1 MSDEKPATS
10 SKTIADD
17 STQQKISFAESKK
30 PNFLNELRNLSI
42 SNSENKTSFP
52 TQTNS
57 SLTLNDLANAHLNK
71 NTNIQSSCEDKIG
84 GLKLNLDFNN
94 LTLGT
99 TINHNKNKHTEE
111 KLTSNVILSKQAA
124 TQVPSI
130 SFLAKEHENSIQK
143 LNNFSSGTQSVS
155 TASGFKIPSLFGSPS
170 NSIPSV
176 LSTEKTE
183 IAVNST
189 NNHRTN
195 IDLSAAL
202 LSNDEKS
209 KNQSSQNKPKLAAKQ
224 PSSAGSKSISNKELV
239 DSIRL
244 LIPSGPSIDLKI
256 CGKREPSPF
265 GKVLCKNWNCSKRL
279 KTLTTLSASP
289 SKKYLLKNSKK
300 IIPFMFGEPSPDDI
314 IIAAQAKVFGRRQ

>member
-10 SKTIADD
+10 SKTIADN
-17 STQQKISFAESKK
+17 STKQKISFAESKK

-111 KLTSNVILSKQAA
+111 KLTSNVIPTKQAA
-124 TQVPSI
+124 SQFPSI

-176 LSTEKTE
+176 LSTEK
-183 IAVNST
+183 AVNST

-202 LSNDEKS
+202 LSNDKNS

-256 CGKREPSPF
+256 CGKSEPSPF
-265 GKVLCKNWNCSKRL
+265 GKVLCKNWNCNNRL

-289 SKKYLLKNSKK
+289 SKKYRLKNSKK

>member
-10 SKTIADD
+10 PKTIADD
-17 STQQKISFAESKK
+17 SIQPKISIVESKK

-124 TQVPSI
+124 SQVPSI

-176 LSTEKTE
+176 LSTEK
-183 IAVNST
+183 AVNST

-256 CGKREPSPF
+256 CGKSEPSPF
-265 GKVLCKNWNCSKRL
+265 GKVLCKNWNCNNRL

-314 IIAAQAKVFGRRQ
+314 IIAAQTKVFGRRQ

>member
-10 SKTIADD
+10 PKTIADD
-17 STQQKISFAESKK
+17 SIQPKISIVESKK

-124 TQVPSI
+124 SQVPSI

-176 LSTEKTE
+176 VSTEK
-183 IAVNST
+183 AVNST
-189 NNHRTN
+189 SNHRTN

-202 LSNDEKS
+202 LSNDKNS

-256 CGKREPSPF
+256 CGKSEPSPF
-265 GKVLCKNWNCSKRL
+265 GKVLCKNWNCNNRL

-314 IIAAQAKVFGRRQ
+314 IIAAQTKVFGRRQ

>member
-124 TQVPSI
+124 SQVPSI

-176 LSTEKTE
+176 LSTEK
-183 IAVNST
+183 AVNST

-202 LSNDEKS
+202 LSNDKNS

-244 LIPSGPSIDLKI
+244 LIPSGQSIDFKI

-265 GKVLCKNWNCSKRL
+265 GKVLCKNWNCNNRL
-279 KTLTTLSASP
+279 KTLPKLSASP
-289 SKKYLLKNSKK
+289 SKKYLFRNSQK

>member
-30 PNFLNELRNLSI
+30 PNFLNELRNLSL
-42 SNSENKTSFP
+42 SSSENKTLFP

-71 NTNIQSSCEDKIG
+71 NTNIQSSGEEKIG

-99 TINHNKNKHTEE
+99 AINHNKNKHTEE
-111 KLTSNVILSKQAA
+111 KLTSNLLPSKQAA
-124 TQVPSI
+124 SQVPSI

-143 LNNFSSGTQSVS
+143 LTNFSSGTQSVS

-170 NSIPSV
+170 NTIASV
-176 LSTEKTE
+176 LPTEKTL
-183 IAVNST
+183 NLT

-202 LSNDEKS
+202 LSTDEKY
-209 KNQSSQNKPKLAAKQ
+209 KNQSSQNIPKLTAKQ
-224 PSSAGSKSISNKELV
+224 PSSGGSKSISNKELV

-244 LIPSGPSIDLKI
+244 LIPSGQSIDLKI

-265 GKVLCKNWNCSKRL
+265 GKVLCKNWNCNNRL
-279 KTLTTLSASP
+279 KILTTLSASP

-300 IIPFMFGEPSPDDI
+300 VIPFMFGEPSPDDI

>member
-10 SKTIADD
+10 PKTIADD
-17 STQQKISFAESKK
+17 SIQPKISIAESKK

-99 TINHNKNKHTEE
+99 TINHSKNKHTEE
-111 KLTSNVILSKQAA
+111 KLTSNVIPSKQAA
-124 TQVPSI
+124 SQVPSI

-176 LSTEKTE
+176 LSTEK
-183 IAVNST
+183 AVNST

-202 LSNDEKS
+202 LSNDKNS

-244 LIPSGPSIDLKI
+244 LIPSGSSIDLKI

-265 GKVLCKNWNCSKRL
+265 GKVLCKNWNCNNRL

-289 SKKYLLKNSKK
+289 SKKYLSKNSKK

>member
-1 MSDEKPATS
+1 MSDEKQATS

-17 STQQKISFAESKK
+17 STQQKISFAETKK
-30 PNFLNELRNLSI
+30 PNFLNELRHLSI
-42 SNSENKTSFP
+42 SNSEHKTSFP

-57 SLTLNDLANAHLNK
+57 SLTLNDLASAHLNK
-71 NTNIQSSCEDKIG
+71 NTNIKSSGEDKIG

-94 LTLGT
+94 LSLGAA
-99 TINHNKNKHTEE
+99 INHNKNKHKEE
-111 KLTSNVILSKQAA
+111 KLTSNVLQSKQAA
-124 TQVPSI
+124 SQVPSI
-130 SFLAKEHENSIQK
+130 SFLAKEHENSILK
-143 LNNFSSGTQSVS
+143 LNNYSSGTQSVS
-155 TASGFKIPSLFGSPS
+155 TASGFKIPSLFGSPF
-170 NSIPSV
+170 NSVASV
-176 LSTEKTE
+176 LPTEKTE
-183 IAVNST
+183 NAVDST

-244 LIPSGPSIDLKI
+244 LIPSGQSIDFKI
-256 CGKREPSPF
+256 YGKREPSPF
-265 GKVLCKNWNCSKRL
+265 GKVLCKKWNCNNRL

-300 IIPFMFGEPSPDDI
+300 IIPFMFEEPSPDEI

>member
-17 STQQKISFAESKK
+17 STKQKISFAESKK

-42 SNSENKTSFP
+42 SNSEKNSFSS
-52 TQTNS
+52 QTNS
-57 SLTLNDLANAHLNK
+57 NLTLDDLANAHLNK
-71 NTNIQSSCEDKIG
+71 NTNILSSCEDKIG

-99 TINHNKNKHTEE
+99 AINHNKNKHTEE
-111 KLTSNVILSKQAA
+111 KLTANVIPSKQAA
-124 TQVPSI
+124 SQAPSI

-176 LSTEKTE
+176 LTTEKTE
-183 IAVNST
+183 KAVNST

-209 KNQSSQNKPKLAAKQ
+209 KNQSSQNKPKRAAKQ

-265 GKVLCKNWNCSKRL
+265 GKVLCKNWNRHNRP

>member
-30 PNFLNELRNLSI
+30 PNFLNELRNLSL
-42 SNSENKTSFP
+42 SNSENKTLFP

-71 NTNIQSSCEDKIG
+71 NTNIQSSGEEKIG

-99 TINHNKNKHTEE
+99 AINHNKKKQTEE
-111 KLTSNVILSKQAA
+111 NLTSNVLPSKQVAS
-124 TQVPSI
+124 QVPSI

-143 LNNFSSGTQSVS
+143 LTNFSSGTQSVS

-170 NSIPSV
+170 NTIASV
-176 LSTEKTE
+176 LPTEKTL
-183 IAVNST
+183 NLT

-202 LSNDEKS
+202 LSTDEKY
-209 KNQSSQNKPKLAAKQ
+209 KNQSSQNIPKLTAKQ
-224 PSSAGSKSISNKELV
+224 PSSGGSKSISNKELV
-239 DSIRL
+239 DSITL
-244 LIPSGPSIDLKI
+244 LIPSGQSIDLKI

-265 GKVLCKNWNCSKRL
+265 GKVLCKNWNSNNRL